1 MDAGVYSWPY
11 SKSHHQHIYAK
22 RNLQIEYP
30 PPYTRKVWDYSG
42 TKFNLINKAIE
53 NFDWNKL
60 FSGQDIHNHV
70 NVFNTTILNNFWN
83 FIPNEVILCYDKEPP
98 G

>member
-1 MDAGVYSWPY
+1 M
-11 SKSHHQHIYAK
+11 
-22 RNLQIEYP
+22 QIEYP
-30 PPYTRKVWDYSG
+30 PPYTCKVWDYSR

-70 NVFNTTILNNFWN
+70 NVFNTTILNNSWN
-83 FIPNEVILCYDKEPP
+83 FIPNEVILCYDKEPL